1 METAEM
7 ERSREG
13 EREKKKAFRTSVRDR
28 FGCCCGG
35 GGGPTSNLLFWRSI
49 TTRAGL
55 LGTGNAVCN
64 S

>member
-7 ERSREG
+7 ERARGRE
-13 EREKKKAFRTSVRDR
+13 RKKKAFRTSVRDR